1 MKISIDAGGTL
12 LKIVYIEND
21 ERVFDKV
28 PSRYRQLHEK
38 LNKNHPDADIY
49 ITGGK
54 AEYMSRKLNHDVN
67 ISIEFDATYIGLKQ
81 LMNEQGLHIER
92 FVYLNVGTGT
102 SFHQADMDGQK
113 KSRRFRCR
121 RRHPDGTV
129 LSSDRH

>member
-1 MKISIDAGGTL
+1 MTFFWGHIMKISIDAGGTL

-28 PSRYRQLHEK
+28 PSLDIDNFIEK

-81 LMNEQGLHIER
+81 LMNEQRSEER
-92 FVYLNVGTGT
+92 RVG
-102 SFHQADMDGQK
+102 K
-113 KSRRFRCR
+113 ESR
-121 RRHPDGTV
+121 TV
-129 LSSDRH
+129 KEQEM